1 MIRET
6 IISTRSADGKP
17 HLAPL
22 GATVIDGGYLLQ
34 PFRPSRTL
42 DNLLATRVACIN
54 FTDDVRIF
62 AALVS
67 RTKQLEVPLA
77 KATKIDCQRI
87 AATLAHQELT
97 VERIEED
104 EQRPRFF
111 CKIERSEMHRP
122 FLGLNRAKAAVI
134 EGAVLVSRLSMLPA
148 EKIDREMA
156 HHAIVVEKT
165 AGPEETEAWS
175 WLVEAVAAYRR
186 AKAS

>member
-22 GATVIDGGYLLQ
+22 GATVIEGGYLLQ

-67 RTKQLEVPLA
+67 RNRQLPVPLA
-77 KATKIDCQRI
+77 KATRIDCQRI
-87 AATLAHQELT
+87 AATLAHQELE
-97 VERIEED
+97 VDRIEED

-111 CKIERSEMHRP
+111 CRIAHSEMHRP
-122 FLGLNRAKAAVI
+122 FMGLNRAKAAVI
-134 EGAVLVSRLSMLPA
+134 EGAVLVSRLSMLPP

-156 HHAIVVEKT
+156 YLAVAVQKT
-165 AGPEETEAWS
+165 AGPEEKEAWD
-175 WLVEAVAAYRR
+175 WLVEAVAAHRQ

>member
-22 GATVIDGGYLLQ
+22 GATVLETGYLLQ

-42 DNLLATRVACIN
+42 DNLMATRVACIN

-67 RTKQLEVPLA
+67 RTRQLPVPLA
-77 KATKIDCQRI
+77 KATTIDCQRI
-87 AATLAHQELT
+87 AATLSHQELE

-111 CKIERSEMHRP
+111 CRIVRSEIHNP
-122 FLGLNRAKAAVI
+122 FMGLNRAKAAVI
-134 EGAVLVSRLSMLPA
+134 EGAVLVSRLSILPA

-156 HHAIVVEKT
+156 YFGVIVEKT
-165 AGPEETEAWS
+165 AGPEEREAWQ
-175 WLVEAVAAYRR
+175 WLMEAVSAHRQ

>member
-6 IISTRSADGKP
+6 IISTRSEDGKP

-22 GATVIDGGYLLQ
+22 GATVIEGGYLLQ

-42 DNLLATRVACIN
+42 DNLAATRIACIN
-54 FTDDVRIF
+54 FTDDVRVF

-67 RTKQLEVPLA
+67 RTRQIPIQLA
-77 KATKIDCQRI
+77 KATKIDCPHM
-87 AATLAHQELT
+87 ATTLSHQELV

-111 CKIERSEMHRP
+111 CKVEHSEMHRP
-122 FLGLNRAKAAVI
+122 FMGLNRAKAAVI
-134 EGAVLVSRLSMLPA
+134 EAAVLVSRLSLLPP

-156 HHAIVVEKT
+156 YLSSAVQKT
-165 AGPEETEAWS
+165 AGPEEKEAWD
-175 WLVEAVAAYRR
+175 WMVEAVAAYRTAR
-186 AKAS
+186 AS